1 MDNTIE
7 EAKKQGYVETLFHR
21 RRYIPEL
28 QSKNYM
34 VRQFGTRAAMNTPIQ
49 GTAADIMK
57 IAMIKVYKAL
67 KDEGLQAKIVLQVH
81 DEMMIEAPEN
91 EVEKVKEILEQCMQ
105 SATTLKVPLIAEV
118 SVADNWYDCK

>member
-1 MDNTIE
+1 
-7 EAKKQGYVETLFHR
+7 
-21 RRYIPEL
+21 
-28 QSKNYM
+28 
-34 VRQFGTRAAMNTPIQ
+34 
-49 GTAADIMK
+49 
-57 IAMIKVYKAL
+57 MIKVYKAL